1 MWNPSHN
8 AGGNPYDSGQVGE
21 YVYAPGLP
29 TPRLEWIADLACW
42 ARHAICSLSALMRSA
57 SSSSRRLRRRRRA
70 MCATVLPAVE
80 RRQLTV
86 LFCDLVGSTALAAR
100 LDPEDFREMTRAYHA
115 ACAAEVNR
123 FGGFVARHMGDGVLA
138 YFGYPQAHEDDAER
152 AVRSGLALVE
162 AVGSLSARF
171 NLALQARIGI
181 ATGLVVVGDLIGE
194 GAAQEY
200 AALGETP
207 NLAARLQAF
216 ARPNTVVISAATRR
230 LSGGLFEYRDLEC
243 VEFTGF
249 DIPTRVW
256 QVIGTSAVQ
265 SRFEALRGDRITPL
279 VGRNEEMELLLH
291 RWRQADQGN
300 GQIVVLAGE
309 PGIGKSRIAREFE
322 EQLGGEA
329 HTTLSM

>member
-1 MWNPSHN
+1 
-8 AGGNPYDSGQVGE
+8 
-21 YVYAPGLP
+21 
-29 TPRLEWIADLACW
+29 
-42 ARHAICSLSALMRSA
+42 
-57 SSSSRRLRRRRRA
+57 
-70 MCATVLPAVE
+70 MCATMPPAVE

-115 ACAAEVNR
+115 ACTAEVNC

-216 ARPNTVVISAATRR
+216 ARPNTVVISAAIRR
-230 LSGGLFEYRDLEC
+230 LSGGMFEYRDLGR

-249 DIPTRVW
+249 DIPTRV
-256 QVIGTSAVQ
+256 
-265 SRFEALRGDRITPL
+265 
-279 VGRNEEMELLLH
+279 GR
-291 RWRQADQGN
+291 
-300 GQIVVLAGE
+300 
-309 PGIGKSRIAREFE
+309 
-322 EQLGGEA
+322 
-329 HTTLSM
+329 